1 MVGKFQRASSAVEGR
16 NGVLS
21 RMNHTQRSIRPR
33 RLKVATVI
41 HNFGIRREDGTTAA
55 ERLFG
60 EPFPDLCEWIVEHMG
75 ELPLPRG
82 TLAPAS

>member
-1 MVGKFQRASSAVEGR
+1 MLA
-16 NGVLS
+16 
-21 RMNHTQRSIRPR
+21 RMNHTQRSIPAR

-60 EPFPDLCEWIVEHMG
+60 EPFPNLFDWIVEHVR
-75 ELPLPRG
+75 ELPPPRHRMA
-82 TLAPAS
+82 TTS